1 MLSAVK
7 KEIPPGYQ
15 RLVDVLLEGKEN
27 AKTTTEIIKAMGIK
41 DNDKRNVMHIVE
53 QLVTKYG
60 YLIGSSRRGHKGY
73 YIISNDDEYRET
85 LHTYNSQIQ
94 SMLNRHRKLQ
104 NGYKF
109 TRNDHK
115 QRIFVEN
122 DLVVLRH
129 FQNLVKH
136 HNMMLDNAAKL
147 VVDRFGKG
155 AFAVGTGGV
164 PAVIEEEQNDL
175 QRDLMR
181 SNEGIMVTLVE
192 HVKTQDEFNRTLLQR
207 LEQQEIFNCELMQRL
222 EQQQKHTLT
231 NA

>member
-1 MLSAVK
+1 MEGTFEKAYLP
-7 KEIPPGYQ
+7 KEVSITLDIGDSSL
-15 RLVDVLLEGKEN
+15 RKWCLALEK
-27 AKTTTEIIKAMGIK
+27 
-41 DNDKRNVMHIVE
+41 
-53 QLVTKYG
+53 
-60 YLIGSSRRGHKGY
+60 
-73 YIISNDDEYRET
+73 
-85 LHTYNSQIQ
+85 
-94 SMLNRHRKLQ
+94 

-136 HNMMLDNAAKL
+136 HNMLLDNAAKL

-164 PAVIEEEQNDL
+164 PVVIEEEQNDL

-181 SNEGIMVTLVE
+181 SNEGIMVTLEE
-192 HVKTQDEFNRTLLQR
+192 HVKTQDEFNRTLLER
-207 LEQQEIFNCELMQRL
+207 LEQQAMFNRELVQRL
-222 EQQQKHTLT
+222 EQQQAYIDERLEQRDRKLMESIRQSQEERQELLQI
-231 NA
+231 AAAQEEQKKKGFFARLFGK